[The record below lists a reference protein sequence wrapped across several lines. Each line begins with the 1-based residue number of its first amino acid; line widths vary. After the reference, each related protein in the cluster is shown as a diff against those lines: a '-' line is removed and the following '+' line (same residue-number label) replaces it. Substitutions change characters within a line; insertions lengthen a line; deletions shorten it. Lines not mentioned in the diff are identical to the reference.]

1 MFGLKRKVVKKTPVK
16 STKPKKRGRKKK
28 AWAKVDWEHA
38 PDIKRQVD
46 ESVEQLQL
54 DYLQLENIYCIRS
67 STSKA
72 RAYARIWGLN
82 NVWQMALEKPPSYV
96 IEVLSQHFDK
106 LPEKEKAKVLLHEI
120 THIPK
125 NFSGSLIPHI
135 HKKGARNFHD
145 KVDQLFSQY
154 LDRLED

>member
-1 MFGLKRKVVKKTPVK
+1 MFGFKKRIIKKTPVK
-16 STKPKKRGRKKK
+16 ANPKKRGRKKK
-28 AWAKVDWEHA
+28 AWAKVDWEDA

-46 ESVEQLQL
+46 DLAAQLHL
-54 DYLQLENIYCIRS
+54 DYLRLENIYCIRS

-154 LDRLED
+154 LDKLE

>member
-1 MFGLKRKVVKKTPVK
+1 MFGLGKKKKAPVK
-16 STKPKKRGRKKK
+16 SIKPKKRGRKKK
-28 AWAKVDWEHA
+28 AWAQVDWVEA
-38 PDIKRQVD
+38 PDIKKH
-46 ESVEQLQL
+46 VEDLAKNL
-54 DYLQLENIYCIRS
+54 ELTWLNLENIHYMRS
-67 STSKA
+67 NTSKA

-82 NVWQMALEKPPSYV
+82 KVWQMALNAPPSYV
-96 IEVLSQHFDK
+96 IEVLAQHYDK

-145 KVDQLFSQY
+145 KVDQLFNQY
-154 LDRLED
+154 LDKLE